1 MIIVKLDR
9 STSLYS
15 LMQGRTIFDTY
26 TYRYISNVK
35 DCEVK
40 PAGMNFRSKIELDV
54 LECKCNM

>member
-1 MIIVKLDR
+1 
-9 STSLYS
+9 
-15 LMQGRTIFDTY
+15 MQGRTIFDTY